1 VTTRV
6 PLHPSG
12 IASVG
17 DADVQIDFV
26 TANRTALLRRLKST
40 ATTHEN

>member
-1 VTTRV
+1 MTTRV
-6 PLHPSG
+6 PLHASG

-17 DADVQIDFV
+17 GADVQIDFV
-26 TANRTALLRRLKST
+26 TTNRIALLSRLKST